1 VQFRLLGRVE
11 IEANGELVSLPR
23 RRTRC
28 LLAILLLEVNRIVPV
43 DRLARLLWEDNPPPG
58 ARSDIQG
65 HISRLRGLLA
75 TGRTGAPKLDF
86 AGDGYQLSMEPH
98 AVDVHR
104 FRDLLRRAAA
114 TTDLADRVEQLRA
127 GLALWR
133 GQALSNAASDW
144 LRERLCADL
153 EEQRLTAVEDLIS
166 ACLALGQAREILPMV
181 AMTAAAHP
189 GRESLVALHMQA
201 LYQVGRR
208 TDALELYAR
217 AREYLCS
224 QMGLDPSPQLRELQQ
239 AILRDQLP
247 AAAPPAPWY
256 ARVFVDQPAS
266 AVAPECPTVPRQLPA
281 DVAGFTGR
289 EAELAR
295 LTSLLV
301 RLDQAPGTP
310 QICAISGPAG
320 VGKTALAVHW
330 AHRSRDRFP
339 DGQLY
344 VNLRGYDPKEPPM
357 SPEEAVRSF
366 LDALLAPP
374 ARVPTRW
381 PAQVGLYRSLLAEKR
396 LLVVLDN
403 ARDAEQVRPLLPTT
417 GGLALITSRDR
428 MTGLVALA
436 GATPLALDP
445 LSPAES
451 RHLLAHR
458 LGAERVAAEPEA
470 AQELVAACGG
480 LPLALSILA
489 ARAAVRPHFPLA
501 TLAAELRDGDLEP
514 WSGVDITSDLRTALS
529 VSLLSLDD
537 DAARL
542 LCLLGLSASSS
553 VSAAAAAGLA
563 GLSLARTRRLL
574 HQLTEAS
581 LLSEPHPDRYVLPD
595 LLRRYAREL
604 GGSPGRPAAGGVE
617 RAEQRRDVVRD
628 DQ

>member
-1 VQFRLLGRVE
+1 
-11 IEANGELVSLPR
+11 
-23 RRTRC
+23 
-28 LLAILLLEVNRIVPV
+28 
-43 DRLARLLWEDNPPPG
+43 
-58 ARSDIQG
+58 
-65 HISRLRGLLA
+65 
-75 TGRTGAPKLDF
+75 
-86 AGDGYQLSMEPH
+86 
-98 AVDVHR
+98 
-104 FRDLLRRAAA
+104 
-114 TTDLADRVEQLRA
+114 
-127 GLALWR
+127 
-133 GQALSNAASDW
+133 
-144 LRERLCADL
+144 
-153 EEQRLTAVEDLIS
+153 
-166 ACLALGQAREILPMV
+166 
-181 AMTAAAHP
+181 
-189 GRESLVALHMQA
+189 
-201 LYQVGRR
+201 
-208 TDALELYAR
+208 
-217 AREYLCS
+217 
-224 QMGLDPSPQLRELQQ
+224 
-239 AILRDQLP
+239 
-247 AAAPPAPWY
+247 
-256 ARVFVDQPAS
+256 
-266 AVAPECPTVPRQLPA
+266 
-281 DVAGFTGR
+281 FTGR

-529 VSLLSLDD
+529 VSLLTLDG
-537 DAARL
+537 DAARR
-542 LCLLGLSASSS
+542 LCLLGLSQFIGERRRRGRPRRS
-553 VSAAAAAGLA
+553 LA
-563 GLSLARTRRLL
+563 GADPPPAAPAHRGQPAQRT
-574 HQLTEAS
+574 A
-581 LLSEPHPDRYVLPD
+581 
-595 LLRRYAREL
+595 
-604 GGSPGRPAAGGVE
+604 PGPLRPAGPAPPIRPRTGRVTRSAGGRRG
-617 RAEQRRDVVRD
+617 RAGGTAPRCRPR
-628 DQ
+628 